1 MCGQFFCRQTADQN
15 RSGVTTLIFNYLE
28 LTRMAKL
35 FLAILLIYA
44 GFYIIPNE
52 DFCAYAQT
60 MVQNIAPTNAQ
71 PFSKQLIQ
79 FLKGMTKAPKE
90 ECLRIF
96 GRYGEVISKELN
108 LDKLYFVSYTEVENL
123 LDQAVKE
130 SMNSLTLFTHPRL
143 QNPKSFAIVFK
154 KELLQQIN
162 KSFNFHGLFNISV
175 PSVNDGSA
183 VNMNFFVVGQGKF
196 IVGYNRNAKIK
207 HPDYDFVTGY
217 YDYHELFIMHAK
229 KDSKGNPG
237 LFNIKGLSN
246 PNEEPKWM
254 KGPLNVDIQSLVIS
268 SDNGN
273 QRQIIIQYDLFGIKN
288 KILKPI
294 PIEKL
299 TDG

>member
-1 MCGQFFCRQTADQN
+1 
-15 RSGVTTLIFNYLE
+15 
-28 LTRMAKL
+28 MAKL
-35 FLAILLIYA
+35 FLAIFLFNTV
-44 GFYIIPNE
+44 FYIIPNE

-60 MVQNIAPTNAQ
+60 VVQNVSPTDAQ
-71 PFSKQLIQ
+71 PFSKLLIL
-79 FLKGMTKAPKE
+79 FLKGMTKAPKD

-96 GRYGEVISKELN
+96 GRYGEVIAKELN
-108 LDKLYFVSYTEVENL
+108 LDKLYFVSYTGVENL

-130 SMNSLTLFTHPRL
+130 SIDSLTLFTHPLL
-143 QNPKSFAIVFK
+143 QNPKGFAIVFNQA
-154 KELLQQIN
+154 LLQQIN
-162 KSFNFHGLFNISV
+162 KNFNFHGLFNISV

-217 YDYHELFIMHAK
+217 YDYHELFIMDAK
-229 KDSKGNPG
+229 KDLKGNPG

-246 PNEEPKWM
+246 PNEVPKWM
-254 KGPLNVDIQSLVIS
+254 RGPLNVDIQSLIIS
-268 SDNGN
+268 SDKGN
-273 QRQIIIQYDLFGIKN
+273 QRKIIIQYDLFGTKH
-288 KILKPI
+288 KILKPN

>member
-1 MCGQFFCRQTADQN
+1 MCGQFFRLQTADQN
-15 RSGVTTLIFNYLE
+15 RSGVSTLIFNYLE
-28 LTRMAKL
+28 LTRITKL
-35 FLAILLIYA
+35 FLTILLIYA

-60 MVQNIAPTNAQ
+60 MVQNIAPADAQ
-71 PFSKQLIQ
+71 PFSKQLTQ
-79 FLKGMTKAPKE
+79 FLKGMTEAPE
-90 ECLRIF
+90 DEYLRIF
-96 GRYGEVISKELN
+96 GRYGEVIAKELN
-108 LDKLYFVSYTEVENL
+108 LDKLYFVSYPEVENL

-130 SMNSLTLFTHPRL
+130 SMDSLTLFTHPRL
-143 QNPKSFAIVFK
+143 QNPKGFAIVFK

-162 KSFNFHGLFNISV
+162 KNFNFHGLFNISV

-217 YDYHELFIMHAK
+217 YDYHELFIMDAK
-229 KDSKGNPG
+229 KDSKGNSG
-237 LFNIKGLSN
+237 LFNIKGLTN

-268 SDNGN
+268 SDKGN

>member
-1 MCGQFFCRQTADQN
+1 MCGRFFRRQAADQK
-15 RSGVTTLIFNYLE
+15 RFGVSTLIFNYLE

-35 FLAILLIYA
+35 FLAIFLFYT

-52 DFCAYAQT
+52 NFCAYAQT
-60 MVQNIAPTNAQ
+60 VVQNVAPTDAQ
-71 PFSKQLIQ
+71 PFSKQLIL
-79 FLKGMTKAPKE
+79 FLKGMTKAPKD

-96 GRYGEVISKELN
+96 GRYGEVIAKELN
-108 LDKLYFVSYTEVENL
+108 LDKLYFVSYTDVENL

-130 SMNSLTLFTHPRL
+130 SIDSLTLFTHPLL
-143 QNPKSFAIVFK
+143 QNPKSFAIVFN
-154 KELLQQIN
+154 KELLQQIDTI
-162 KSFNFHGLFNISV
+162 FNFHGLFNISV
-175 PSVNDGSA
+175 PSVDDGSA

-196 IVGYNRNAKIK
+196 IAGYNRNAKIK

-217 YDYHELFIMHAK
+217 YDYHELFIMDAK
-229 KDSKGNPG
+229 KDSEGNPG

-254 KGPLNVDIQSLVIS
+254 KGPLNVNIQSLIIS
-268 SDNGN
+268 SDKGN
-273 QRQIIIQYDLFGIKN
+273 QRQIIIQYDLLGIKH
-288 KILKPI
+288 KILKLI